1 MYIPYGRQSIDEN
14 DIKAVEEVLRSD
26 YLTTGPKIEEF
37 EGKVAAYTGAKYAV
51 AIANGTA
58 ALHAACYAAEIGE
71 GDEVITT
78 PITFAAS
85 SNCVL
90 YCGGKPVFADI
101 DEKTYN
107 ISPEDIERKITSAT
121 KAIIAVHFTGQPCE
135 MEKIHNIARKHNLIV
150 IEDAAH
156 ALGAQYKGKMVGSIS
171 DMTTF
176 SFHPVKHITTGEG
189 GMILT
194 NNDRLYQRLKLFR
207 THGITRDDK
216 LMTKNDGPWYYEQ
229 LELGFNYRITDIQCA
244 LGISQMDKLPEFLNR
259 RKNIAARYNE
269 AFADNDNI
277 QIPYQ
282 ESGCDNAWHL
292 YIIRMK
298 NGKRKEVFEKLRKAG
313 IGVNVHYIPVYQHP
327 YYRNHGY
334 KDTICSNAEE
344 YYKECISLPLYPGL
358 KDEEQGYVIKKV
370 LEFANS

>member
-1 MYIPYGRQSIDEN
+1 MYIPYGRQSIDEK

-37 EGKVAAYTGAKYAV
+37 ERKVAAYTGAKYAV

-58 ALHAACYAAEIGE
+58 ALHAACYAAGIGE

-90 YCGGKPVFADI
+90 YCCGKPVFADI

-135 MEKIHNIARKHNLIV
+135 MEKIHNIARKYNLIV
-150 IEDAAH
+150 IEDGAH

-194 NNDRLYQRLKLFR
+194 NNEKLYQRLKLFR

-229 LELGFNYRITDIQCA
+229 LDLGFNYRITDIQCA
-244 LGISQMDKLPEFLNR
+244 LGISQMDKLPEFLNK

-282 ESGCDNAWHL
+282 KPGCDNAWHL
-292 YIIRMK
+292 YVIRIK

-334 KDTICSNAEE
+334 KDIICQNAEE

-358 KDEEQGYVIKKV
+358 KAEEQEYVIKKV
-370 LEFANS
+370 LEFVNK

>member
-37 EGKVAAYTGAKYAV
+37 ERKVAAYTGAKYAV

-292 YIIRMK
+292 YVIRMK

-344 YYKECISLPLYPGL
+344 YYKGCISLPLYPGL

>member
-37 EGKVAAYTGAKYAV
+37 ERKVAAYTGAKYAV

-216 LMTKNDGPWYYEQ
+216 L
-229 LELGFNYRITDIQCA
+229 I
-244 LGISQMDKLPEFLNR
+244 LN
-259 RKNIAARYNE
+259 
-269 AFADNDNI
+269 
-277 QIPYQ
+277 
-282 ESGCDNAWHL
+282 S
-292 YIIRMK
+292 
-298 NGKRKEVFEKLRKAG
+298 
-313 IGVNVHYIPVYQHP
+313 
-327 YYRNHGY
+327 
-334 KDTICSNAEE
+334 
-344 YYKECISLPLYPGL
+344 
-358 KDEEQGYVIKKV
+358 
-370 LEFANS
+370 